1 MPIANLK
8 NAAVLFLGTV
18 ALFPSFHPGGNRG
31 ATQNAAPTVVQVDKA
46 PRGVTYKVNSKSTG
60 STPTTDLLYALN
72 RVREER
78 GSSAPVVVLIDPRV
92 PIDQVWNIDG
102 TAGKAQLTNLRY
114 FVFNRDTEKMSELKW
129 GPSIPLSTNPP
140 VD

>member
-46 PRGVTYKVNSKSTG
+46 PPVPRPR
-60 STPTTDLLYALN
+60 PTCSML
-72 RVREER
+72 
-78 GSSAPVVVLIDPRV
+78 
-92 PIDQVWNIDG
+92 
-102 TAGKAQLTNLRY
+102 
-114 FVFNRDTEKMSELKW
+114 
-129 GPSIPLSTNPP
+129 
-140 VD
+140 